1 LTALPSS
8 DRPQQTLTNE
18 GARNHQWLWVG
29 GLLVLLLTIAAH
41 ARGLQGQFLEWDDY
55 SHITQ
60 NPLIRSLSPTNLWR
74 MFTEPTAKLYVPLTW
89 VSLAIDYQVWGQIP
103 FGYHLT
109 NLLLH
114 AANTLLVLLL
124 VFQLLRGRF
133 EHAQPAAVLTAAI
146 FGVHPL
152 RVESVAW
159 VTERKDLLFAFFY
172 LLAMLAYLRWVVRGN
187 RRNYWGCLLLFVC
200 SALAKSTAVTLPLV
214 LVLLDVF
221 WKRRVA
227 VWEKIPFFAV
237 SLIIG
242 TATFIAQASGKGE
255 TVMSTEVIPLWA
267 RLGLVG
273 YCTLF
278 HVGKFLW
285 PFHLSAVYPSFEDF
299 GWTPP
304 QAVAY
309 LLAFTVLLATA
320 FAFRRRAPIVLPS
333 WLFYLITLSPTIGLI
348 PVGVHV
354 VADRFTYVPLIGLA
368 LPLSVGV
375 LTLANNWRR
384 AQPILA
390 ATIATWLV
398 ALAILSAKRS
408 AIWSNTE
415 ALFHNAL
422 AENPNCYPALVNL
435 TTYYTSTKQFDEAID
450 CGTRAVAVAPN
461 GLVGRKSLASALV
474 QARRYREA
482 IKALQPAIDHGIDDR
497 AVWQTLKECFTALGD
512 EKNARLA
519 ETRMLRSM

>member
-1 LTALPSS
+1 LTALPLS
-8 DRPQQTLTNE
+8 DRPQQPLINE
-18 GARNHQWLWVG
+18 GGRNHQWLCIG
-29 GLLVLLLTIAAH
+29 GLLVILLTIIAH

-60 NPLIRSLSPTNLWR
+60 NLAIRSLSPMNLWR
-74 MFTEPTAKLYVPLTW
+74 MFTEPAAKLYVPLTW
-89 VSLAIDYQVWGQIP
+89 VSLAIDYQVWGHNP

-114 AANTLLVLLL
+114 VANTLLVLLL
-124 VFQLLRGRF
+124 AFQLLRGRF
-133 EHAQPAAVLTAAI
+133 EHAQTAAVLTAAI

-172 LLAMLAYLRWVVRGN
+172 LLAMLVYLRWVVRGN
-187 RRNYWGCLLLFVC
+187 RRDYWGCLLLFLC
-200 SALAKSTAVTLPLV
+200 SALAKSTAVTFPLV

-242 TATFIAQASGKGE
+242 AATFVAQASGPGE
-255 TVMSTEVIPLWA
+255 TVLGTEVIPLWA

-278 HVGKFLW
+278 HVRKFFW
-285 PFHLSAVYPSFEDF
+285 PLHLSAVYPSFEDF
-299 GWTPP
+299 GWTPLH
-304 QAVAY
+304 AVGY
-309 LLAFTVLLATA
+309 MVAFFALLATT
-320 FAFRRRAPIVLPS
+320 FILRKRAPIVPPS

-354 VADRFTYVPLIGLA
+354 VADRFMYVPLIGLA

-375 LTLANNWRR
+375 VTVAN
-384 AQPILA
+384 
-390 ATIATWLV
+390 TWSRTRPVIVTVVVSLLIM
-398 ALAILSAKRS
+398 LAILSAKDS
-408 AIWSNTE
+408 VVWTNTE
-415 ALFHNAL
+415 TLFHNAL
-422 AENPNCYPALVNL
+422 AEDPNCYPALVNL
-435 TTYYTSTKQFDEAID
+435 TTYYTSTKQLDEAIAY
-450 CGTRAVAVAPN
+450 GTRAVAVAPN

-482 IKALQPAIDHGIDDR
+482 IKALQPAIDHGIDDH
-497 AVWQTLKECFTALGD
+497 AVWRTLNECFTALGD